1 MSDKTVKCWLLTP
14 DSNAIQAITMP
25 RDEELKKIYDLLKCD
40 HIEYQGFSYEDN
52 HYGIY
57 MDGYGA
63 LKHLPHN
70 KCAKKLLGKIKKMQW
85 GTLDGWYLIFKYD
98 MNSETQYK
106 LNMDI
111 TPKQFVDRF
120 NYVIWQR
127 QRLQLLRGGVKNT

>member
-1 MSDKTVKCWLLTP
+1 
-14 DSNAIQAITMP
+14 
-25 RDEELKKIYDLLKCD
+25 
-40 HIEYQGFSYEDN
+40 
-52 HYGIY
+52 
-57 MDGYGA
+57 
-63 LKHLPHN
+63 
-70 KCAKKLLGKIKKMQW
+70 MQW